1 MVFQLIKGELAM
13 YKYIVL
19 AADGSENAVRAA
31 KETIKIASVSE
42 ECLVD
47 VVYVADFEKTKTEVL
62 HTGTP
67 EALELERRKKI
78 QNVEKLLK
86 EGRILYKV
94 KILHGSPGPEIVKFA
109 NEGDVDLIVIGSRGL
124 NSLQEMV
131 LGSVSHKVIK
141 RVKCPVLVV
150 K

>member
-1 MVFQLIKGELAM
+1 M
-13 YKYIVL
+13 YNHIIL

-31 KETIKIASVSE
+31 KETIKIASLNKK
-42 ECLVD
+42 CLVE
-47 VVYVADFEKTKTEVL
+47 VVYVADFVKAKTEVL
-62 HTGTP
+62 HAGSK
-67 EALELERRKKI
+67 EVLELERRKKI
-78 QNVEKLLK
+78 QNVELLLK
-86 EGRILYKV
+86 EAGVLYKI

-109 NEGDVDLIVIGSRGL
+109 NENSVDLLVIGSRGL

-141 RVKCPVLVV
+141 RVNCPALVV